1 ASLFKSM
8 AVETVTLDDALSL
21 LALPRSV
28 GVDPADNVE
37 IVARNGRYGPY
48 LQKGE
53 DTRSLETEEE
63 IFSIGIE
70 AAAEAFTR
78 PKTRSRQGPSAAP
91 PRNHGAAPLSPET
104 RA

>member
-1 ASLFKSM
+1 M
-8 AVETVTLDDALSL
+8 AVETVTLDEALQL
-21 LALPRSV
+21 LSLPRSV
-28 GVDPADNVE
+28 GVDPADSGE

-53 DTRSLETEEE
+53 ETRSLESEEE

-78 PKTRSRQGPSAAP
+78 PEDEGAPWAVAHLSHARARPGESARDHA
-91 PRNHGAAPLSPET
+91 
-104 RA
+104 